1 MAAVGGAVRT
11 SAQLADLGIAPIPV
25 RDAPYIFDT
34 AEQHGIRVSVVARGL
49 AHPFALT
56 FLPNG
61 DALISE
67 RGKRLRLVS
76 NAANER
82 QPVLAPEP
90 VRGTP
95 PPGFVRPTVGLLDV
109 VVHPQFDQN
118 RFVYF
123 TYNKVRDGESPLPRP
138 DRETAL
144 VLARGVFDG
153 NALNAVEDL
162 YVAPFATSSAW
173 ASRIAFGPAGVVYV
187 TTPAPGADETAQ
199 SLATPYGKVLRLRDD
214 GTIPDD
220 NPFVG
225 RATARPEIF
234 SLGHR
239 DHHGLAVHPLSGIV
253 LNAEHGPNGGDEVNL
268 IAAGRNYGWPTHSFG
283 RNYDGSRMTDS
294 PVGDGVEAPL
304 IVWLPSIAP
313 SGLEVYAG
321 DRFPTWHGNLFVSS
335 ARLGEIPRT
344 GGLER
349 VVVNEDLGEIRR
361 ERLLTELHQRIA
373 HVRQGPDG
381 LLYVLTD
388 QLESDEDGALLRI
401 EPVQLPGTTGEATRS
416 EP

>member
-1 MAAVGGAVRT
+1 V
-11 SAQLADLGIAPIPV
+11 ADLGIAPVSV
-25 RDAPYIFDT
+25 RDTPYVFDT
-34 AEQHGIRVSVVARGL
+34 AEQHGIRVSVVVRGL

-61 DALISE
+61 DALVSE
-67 RGKRLRLVS
+67 RGKGLRLVR
-76 NAANER
+76 NAATEAN
-82 QPVLAPEP
+82 PVLETAPIP
-90 VRGTP
+90 GTP
-95 PPGFVRPTVGLLDV
+95 PSGFVRPTVGLLDV
-109 VVHPQFDQN
+109 VVHPRFSENQ
-118 RFVYF
+118 FVYF

-144 VLARGVFDG
+144 VLARGTFAG
-153 NALNAVEDL
+153 GSLTEVEDL

-173 ASRIAFGPAGVVYV
+173 ASRIAFGPPDMVYI
-187 TTPAPGADETAQ
+187 TTPAPNADGTAQ
-199 SLATPYGKVLRLRDD
+199 NMASPYGKVLRLRED
-214 GTIPDD
+214 GHIPDD

-225 RATARPEIF
+225 RPEARPEIF

-239 DHHGLAVHPLSGIV
+239 DHHGLAVHPVNGAI

-268 IAAGRNYGWPTHSFG
+268 IVAGGNYGWPTHTFG
-283 RNYDGSRMTDS
+283 RNYDGTRLADS
-294 PVGDGVEAPL
+294 PVGDGVAPPL

-313 SGLEVYAG
+313 SGLEIYTG
-321 DRFPTWHGNLFVSS
+321 DRFPSWQGNLFVGS
-335 ARLGEIPRT
+335 ARIGAIPRT

-349 VVVNEDLGEIRR
+349 VVVNEDLGELRR
-361 ERLLTELHQRIA
+361 ERLLTQLHQRIA

-401 EPVQLPGTTGEATRS
+401 EPTQLAGDPATQQGVS
-416 EP
+416 DE